1 MKRTIYL
8 FLLLQIS
15 FSQVFSQEIEMS
27 GILIDSKTQAPIEF
41 VNIGIQN
48 KNKGTIS
55 NLDGKFHLEIPTELS
70 QDSLTIS
77 HVNYEILKIPIRNI
91 KDKILY
97 LEPIT
102 NELNEVVISNKKK
115 RHRKVGV
122 KSYNPLLWGR
132 AISKDKDIIEMAQ
145 RINIPNKSVK
155 VKHANIYLR
164 RGFEADS
171 IYIRINFYRNVD
183 DAPGEKIVFQNLV
196 QQKRIEPSWI
206 QMDLTEYDIY
216 LEEDF
221 FIGIEFIPDFKKP
234 LEVWAGGIM
243 TKGGAYSRRNSQG
256 SWDKVSG
263 SAYSINVEIEY

>member
-8 FLLLQIS
+8 FFLIQTS
-15 FSQVFSQEIEMS
+15 VSQVFSQEIEMS
-27 GILIDSKTQAPIEF
+27 GILIDSKTQEPVEF
-41 VNIGIQN
+41 VNIGILN

-55 NLDGKFHLEIPTELS
+55 NLEGKFLLEIPKELS
-70 QDSLTIS
+70 KDSLTIS
-77 HVNYEILKIPIRNI
+77 HVNYETLKIPIRDI
-91 KDKILY
+91 KDKTLY

-102 NELNEVVISNKKK
+102 NELAEVIISNKKK
-115 RHRKVGV
+115 IHRKVGV
-122 KSYNPLLWGR
+122 KSYNPLLWGS
-132 AISKDKDIIEMAQ
+132 AISKDKDIIEIAQ
-145 RINIPNKSVK
+145 RINIPDKSVK
-155 VKHANIYLR
+155 IKYANIYLR

-171 IYIRINFYRNVD
+171 IYIRINFYKNMD

-196 QQKRIEPSWI
+196 QQKRIEPGWI

-221 FIGIEFIPDFKKP
+221 FIGMEFIPDFKKP

-256 SWDKVSG
+256 SWLKSSG
-263 SAYSINVEIEY
+263 AAYSINVEIEY